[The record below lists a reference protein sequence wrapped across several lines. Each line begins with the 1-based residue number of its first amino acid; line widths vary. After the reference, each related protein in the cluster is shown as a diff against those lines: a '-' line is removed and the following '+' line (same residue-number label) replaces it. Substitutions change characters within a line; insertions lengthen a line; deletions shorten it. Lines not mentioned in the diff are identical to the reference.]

1 MQYLKGWTN
10 YTSLGNSSSDLQE
23 RPKPVALMYD
33 NTTIEG
39 SWINMQDMPKLS
51 TTHGRIINNVSMAMP
66 HTGVFAATRDPI
78 NNIMQPQ
85 DLTVSQV
92 PITLPSSPCVST
104 CTQ

>member
-1 MQYLKGWTN
+1 M
-10 YTSLGNSSSDLQE
+10 DLQE

-39 SWINMQDMPKLS
+39 SWINIKDMTKLS

-78 NNIMQPQ
+78 NKIMQPQ
-85 DLTVSQV
+85 DLTVS
-92 PITLPSSPCVST
+92 
-104 CTQ
+104 